1 MGFLFSVVE
10 MAIALVDYFT
20 NVEPLHR
27 SFTQI
32 MASFGGAG
40 LNTGIACVSVTNTV
54 ASACDKAAL
63 AKSLCHGLE
72 HARLPLRRHLKW

>member
-40 LNTGIACVSVTNTV
+40 LNTGRA
-54 ASACDKAAL
+54 
-63 AKSLCHGLE
+63 
-72 HARLPLRRHLKW
+72 